1 MIEPTTSPRG
11 FTLLI
16 AVIMCS
22 VLVSVGLALLDI
34 TYKQVLLAQA
44 ATQSQYAFY
53 NADTALECALYWDQ
67 KVGVFVWDFPGSQGN
82 TALDVKCQGLDVPN
96 YTVTQSG
103 GIRTTSFSVPCAPPL
118 SGTLGT
124 VIVNKTATNATTIY
138 ANGYN
143 TCNANDPKRIERGLK
158 AQYGS

>member
-1 MIEPTTSPRG
+1 MMHTTSPRG

-16 AVIMCS
+16 AVILSS
-22 VLVSVGLALLDI
+22 VISSVGLALLDV
-34 TYKQVLLAQA
+34 TLKQVILASA

-67 KVGVFVWDFPGSQGN
+67 KIGAFDYTSPLSAGSITCADLVVTN
-82 TALDVKCQGLDVPN
+82 YVPA
-96 YTVTQSG
+96 SG
-103 GIRTTSFSVPCAPPL
+103 SGTRTTSFSVPCTSG

-124 VIVNKTATNATTIY
+124 VSISKTATGQTTIY

-143 TCNANDPKRIERGLK
+143 SCDPNDPRRLERGLK
-158 AQYGS
+158 ATYGS